1 MSGRHSAS
9 SAVAPPHGRS
19 PARADWIELADWIL
33 ASARRHASPG
43 HARITPPG
51 PEGGYG
57 RAVDGLEGF
66 ARTFLLAGFRIAGE
80 AGVGLD
86 ELIDWYAEGIGT
98 GTDPS
103 SPHRWVRL
111 DEHPQAKVEAA
122 SIALILDLTR
132 PWLWDRLTGDVQERV
147 VQYLSPAVGDATYP
161 RINWVWF
168 RLVVQTFLRSVGG
181 PCSAT
186 EMAEDLATHDSFLRA
201 DGWMSDGPTRA
212 YDHYGGWAL
221 HLYPILWARMAG
233 AGDLAVGRRGRDRA
247 ALDRFLQD
255 AVTLVGAD
263 GSPLIQGRSLIYRF
277 AAAAP
282 FWVGALAQVPSLA
295 PGMLR
300 EAATRTVW
308 HFVDRGVPDEHGL
321 LPLGWHGP
329 WPRLAQD
336 YSGPSSPYWAS
347 KGLLGIA
354 LPADHPAWTSP
365 AQPLPVDTGDTL
377 RAARAPGWL
386 IASTRADGIVRV
398 INHGTDHASEGA
410 DVADSPLYAR
420 IGYSTAT
427 APVLDES
434 GWTAP
439 VDQSVVLIDE
449 AGRCTHRSGMRTL
462 AVRVDGDGPSRV
474 GVAGSVASAHW
485 VDADIGQPDHGA
497 GRAGRSRPAANIT
510 VFSLMRGTWELRLVR
525 IDDIVDDIDPA
536 TIRLRI
542 GGWAVA
548 GAGGAIQF
556 RDSAIVTGSRLASR
570 ITSVRGTAAA
580 GTTRHEDGG
589 PLGAPVRVP
598 WLDYAARAGLWVA
611 ALVEMSA
618 EATLSARPRCRT
630 TLVADDHALS
640 IRVDWPDGLRTHT
653 RLADPRPGPISKENG

>member
-1 MSGRHSAS
+1 
-9 SAVAPPHGRS
+9 V
-19 PARADWIELADWIL
+19 RADWIELADRIL
-33 ASARRHASPG
+33 ASARSHASPG

-80 AGVGLD
+80 RGVGLD
-86 ELIDWYAEGIGT
+86 ELIDWYAEGIAT
-98 GTDPS
+98 GTDPG

-132 PWLWDRLTGDVQERV
+132 PWLWDRLTGDVRERV
-147 VQYLSPAVGDATYP
+147 VEYLSPAVGDPTYP

-181 PCSAT
+181 PHSVA
-186 EMAEDLATHDSFLRA
+186 EMTEDLATHDSFPRA
-201 DGWMSDGPTRA
+201 GGWISDGPTRA
-212 YDHYGGWAL
+212 YDHYCGWAL

-233 AGDLAVGRRGRDRA
+233 AGDLAVQRGDRDVT

-255 AVTLVGAD
+255 AVTLIGAD
-263 GSPLIQGRSLIYRF
+263 GSPLIQGRSLTYRF

-308 HFVDRGVPDEHGL
+308 HFVERGAPDEHGL

-329 WPRLAQD
+329 WARLAQD
-336 YSGPSSPYWAS
+336 YSGPGSPYWAS

-354 LPADHPAWTSP
+354 LPADHPVWTSQ
-365 AQPLPVDTGDTL
+365 AQALPMDSGDTL

-386 IASTRADGIVRV
+386 IAGSRADGIVRV
-398 INHGTDHASEGA
+398 INHGTDHAREGA
-410 DVADSPLYAR
+410 DTADSPLYAR

-434 GWTAP
+434 GWTDP

-462 AVRVDGDGPSRV
+462 TARVDHDGPVPV

-485 VDADIGQPDHGA
+485 VDADPGQPDHGS
-497 GRAGRSRPAANIT
+497 GRAGRSRPAGQIT
-510 VFSLMRGTWELRLVR
+510 VFSLVRGTWELRLVR
-525 IDDIVDDIDPA
+525 IEDITDIIDPA
-536 TIRLRI
+536 AIRLRI

-548 GAGGAIQF
+548 GGGGTTEF
-556 RDSAIVTGSRLASR
+556 RDSTIVTGSRLASR
-570 ITSVRGTAAA
+570 LTAVRGTATA
-580 GTTRHEDGG
+580 GATGHVDGG

-598 WLDYAARAGLWVA
+598 WLDYAARVGVWVA
-611 ALVEMSA
+611 ALVELSA
-618 EATLSARPRCRT
+618 DAPLSARPRCQT
-630 TLVADDHALS
+630 AVAADDHGLS
-640 IRVDWPDGLRTHT
+640 VRVDWPDGSRTQT
-653 RLADPRPGPISKENG
+653 RLPDPRSGPISKENG

>member
-1 MSGRHSAS
+1 M
-9 SAVAPPHGRS
+9 
-19 PARADWIELADWIL
+19 
-33 ASARRHASPG
+33 
-43 HARITPPG
+43 
-51 PEGGYG
+51 
-57 RAVDGLEGF
+57 
-66 ARTFLLAGFRIAGE
+66 
-80 AGVGLD
+80 
-86 ELIDWYAEGIGT
+86 
-98 GTDPS
+98 
-103 SPHRWVRL
+103 
-111 DEHPQAKVEAA
+111 
-122 SIALILDLTR
+122 
-132 PWLWDRLTGDVQERV
+132 
-147 VQYLSPAVGDATYP
+147 
-161 RINWVWF
+161 
-168 RLVVQTFLRSVGG
+168 VQTFLRSVGG
-181 PCSAT
+181 PCSTT

-212 YDHYGGWAL
+212 YDHYNGWAL

-233 AGDLAVGRRGRDRA
+233 AGDLAAERRGRDLA

-321 LPLGWHGP
+321 LPLGWYGP

-354 LPADHPAWTSP
+354 LPADHPVWTSP
-365 AQPLPVDTGDTL
+365 AQPLPVDSGETL
-377 RAARAPGWL
+377 RAAPAPGWL

-398 INHGTDHASEGA
+398 INHGTDHADEGA

-462 AVRVDGDGPSRV
+462 TVRVDGDGPTRV

-485 VDADIGQPDHGA
+485 VDADLGKPDHGT
-497 GRAGRSRPAANIT
+497 GRAGRSRPAAHIT
-510 VFSLMRGTWELRLVR
+510 VFSLVRGMWELRLVR
-525 IDDIVDDIDPA
+525 IDDIIDTVDPA
-536 TIRLRI
+536 MVRLRI

-548 GAGGAIQF
+548 GDGGATQF

-570 ITSVRGTAAA
+570 LTAVRGTAIA
-580 GTTRHEDGG
+580 GATRHVDGG

-598 WLDYAARAGLWVA
+598 WLDYAAQAGVWVA
-611 ALVEMSA
+611 VLVELSA
-618 EATLSARPRCRT
+618 DATLSAQPRCRT
-630 TLVADDHALS
+630 TVVAGDHELS
-640 IRVDWPDGLRTHT
+640 VRIDWPDGLRTHT
-653 RLADPRPGPISKENG
+653 RLPDPRSGPISKENG